1 MVGSVLAMKVAFE
14 VAVLVGLVLVI
25 AVVTLLL
32 DLSGAHRR
40 MNLLEGELG
49 RLRDMLATRHRLH

>member
-1 MVGSVLAMKVAFE
+1 MKVAFE